1 MFSLTEEIA
10 LGEKT
15 LSPHYPLPTG
25 LLYVWCL
32 ELPQPSFNY
41 AEKAKGNSEFPAVNQ
56 LWNCLRG
63 KKKKKKSCSVMSSSL
78 QLHGLQPSRL
88 LCPQNSPGN
97 NTGVGS
103 HSHLPDP
110 GTERMSPALQADSLL
125 SEPPGKPPK
134 TLFYLRHLNALL
146 LKLLASVSISL
157 ITQQ

>member
-63 KKKKKKSCSVMSSSL
+63 KNKNKKVAQSCPVLCNSMACSPPGSSV
-78 QLHGLQPSRL
+78 HRI
-88 LCPQNSPGN
+88 
-97 NTGVGS
+97 
-103 HSHLPDP
+103 
-110 GTERMSPALQADSLL
+110 LQAIILEWAAIPIFPTQGLNPCLL
-125 SEPPGKPPK
+125 HCRQILYCLSHQGSPQR
-134 TLFYLRHLNALL
+134 LYF
-146 LKLLASVSISL
+146 I
-157 ITQQ
+157 